1 MPRWEHGSEERLKQ
15 AAMEL
20 FEEQGFEDTSAVQ
33 IAKRA
38 RVTTRTFFRYFSDKQ
53 EVLFVDADMLCTAL
67 VQEILRATDVVE
79 PLQAVTQTLAGF
91 NWESLASR
99 ESQRQRDAMI
109 ASNPDLL
116 ERDLIKQQQMADALS
131 SALHQRGVDPDIAGL
146 AAHVGIHVFRTAY
159 RQWLEADDNADLAT
173 MTETV
178 MSLLAT
184 IVPASASTTLG
195 NVSQARRNGAD
206 PIPQGRRRATATR
219 LP

>member
-1 MPRWEHGSEERLKQ
+1 
-15 AAMEL
+15 MEL
-20 FEEQGFEDTSAVQ
+20 FDEQGFEDTSAVE

-53 EVLFVDADMLCTAL
+53 EVLFDDADMLCAAL
-67 VQEILRATDVVE
+67 VQEILQATDVVE
-79 PLQAVTQTLAGF
+79 PLQAVTRTLAGF
-91 NWESLASR
+91 NWESLGSR
-99 ESQRQRDAMI
+99 ESQRRRDAMI

-116 ERDLIKQQQMADALS
+116 QRDLIKQQQMADGFS
-131 SALHQRGVDPDIAGL
+131 SALHQRGVDQDIAGL
-146 AAHVGIHVFRTAY
+146 AASVGIHVFRTAY

-184 IVPASASTTLG
+184 IVPASASSTLG
-195 NVSQARRNGAD
+195 KASKARRNGAD
-206 PIPQGRRRATATR
+206 TR